1 MADLKKKIVDILFE
15 DDPEDKEYTDEDAE
29 EDGSKSKTSAKESSI
44 LAKDILYRK
53 SGQSAF
59 INLDEKP
66 KKDSYVEETN
76 EVYEMS
82 SQISPIFGV
91 IKQNKPKVVNV
102 DHEKVETLTNKP
114 ADSHLDIITSP
125 IYGYGNKEDAID
137 NNYEVKD
144 ILVDN
149 NYEPYNHSE
158 DDELRKLFDNE
169 EDRLNQSYDS
179 LDTKI
184 DIDEEITLF
193 RLFGDNK

>member
-1 MADLKKKIVDILFE
+1 
-15 DDPEDKEYTDEDAE
+15 
-29 EDGSKSKTSAKESSI
+29 
-44 LAKDILYRK
+44 
-53 SGQSAF
+53 
-59 INLDEKP
+59 
-66 KKDSYVEETN
+66 
-76 EVYEMS
+76 MS

-114 ADSHLDIITSP
+114 ADAHLDIITSP